1 MKKRTVKQHSM
12 ISEAIALVAVVIL
25 LLGWLLGESVNPY
38 IFYWLAIAAMVISI
52 IYRAIYVRCPHCGDR
67 WVGVRITPDFCPK
80 CGRYI
85 D

>member
-1 MKKRTVKQHSM
+1 MNKRTVKQHSL
-12 ISEAIALVAVVIL
+12 ISEVFMLIGVGIL
-25 LLGWLLGESVNPY
+25 LLGWLLGEYVNPD
-38 IFYWLAIAAMVISI
+38 IFLVLAIAAMAIAV

-67 WVGVRITPDFCPK
+67 WVGIRITPDFCPK

>member
-38 IFYWLAIAAMVISI
+38 IFSGLPSQPW
-52 IYRAIYVRCPHCGDR
+52 
-67 WVGVRITPDFCPK
+67 
-80 CGRYI
+80 
-85 D
+85 